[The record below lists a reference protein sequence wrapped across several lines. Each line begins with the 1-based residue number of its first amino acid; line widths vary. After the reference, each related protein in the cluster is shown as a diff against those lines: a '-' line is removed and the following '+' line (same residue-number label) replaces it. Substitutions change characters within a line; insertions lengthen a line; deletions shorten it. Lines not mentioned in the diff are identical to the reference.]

1 MISSQVRS
9 SRVRGSEDNPLPD
22 SETERLSGLE
32 ELIEALEH
40 STLPGP
46 AVTTGPLEYIAKGGQ
61 FVVYKGDLHEY
72 AGPGDMRIT
81 SVAIKHPIF
90 DVSPHAKLQ
99 LTMTSTQQHLKNIAL
114 EIKALSL
121 PALRR
126 HPNIV
131 NLLSW
136 SYLPHN
142 VHAPLTLIMEL
153 AASDLQTAL
162 YGQDTSNALSAETT
176 TNICSGIAAGL
187 DAIHACHLIH
197 GDIKPSNVLIFP
209 NGAQLVPKLADFGL
223 SFGGPLGGERLA
235 KLKGTYGWRAPE
247 VVQGRSLTFEGG
259 IRADNFSFGLV
270 ASEVLSPSEIRNHEM
285 DDADRRSW
293 AIRCMEI
300 DTFLQ
305 KKRNHGKGT
314 ALNLSHHPESEV
326 SFSAREL
333 QGKPTDANKTITS
346 LVRKSR
352 RDRNASRG
360 LILSVTAAFM
370 KTGTKHQLGEP
381 FELFL
386 EMTSQEGQPDV
397 CKRAYTPLDAL
408 VAAARQEIAPAQAA
422 LIDAFS
428 FYGKA
433 MPRDVED
440 GITQH
445 LANAVA
451 TGSTLAKRHLGDRA
465 PSVLDE
471 SLEKF
476 RSAGGYASFYRTKL
490 LKDPLLSL
498 ASSGSLE
505 DLKQYLGSNPGVD
518 LNKLSTDGE
527 TPLFLACARGS
538 WDMAEEPMNRGA
550 IATTPCTNIGVTCL
564 HWAFAFQ
571 DSDQEKAISRLLDSG
586 LDINAKSSKS
596 LPCLHYPFQLP
607 AGTPLH
613 WAVVTHRH
621 GSIQTL
627 IDLGADANIKDGSD
641 PYRHDHRVRI
651 LARFNTL
658 DDDADSFSEVGT
670 QGLSPLDYAAADYDS
685 HIFKFLPASQHHHV
699 HSVDEEGFTV
709 LHRLSTSVV
718 RRPVSQVPYSFMP
731 FLGSRGEVQKRLKE
745 TLQAIKSLGG
755 DLEQLTTPNYQLA
768 QKIQVS
774 ATGTWPRY
782 TPLML
787 AALSG
792 QPQLVCALLEAGAEA
807 NTENDTGLTALFCV
821 SEYSIE
827 AAEVCRLLLS
837 YGAKPSHQTS
847 DGKTPLMMAA
857 VCRNVAIME
866 LLLSAGADVETIYHE
881 PGSIFHNWGILE
893 FLGSFS
899 DSPGREQETY
909 DESVASLLTKWL
921 LLSSDEDKRS
931 RIVSRSS
938 QNSGTLLHVFSRYFM
953 PKSANV
959 IIHCGADVNAL
970 ASRTYR
976 NWHGGELVEEEIY
989 ETALDVIILERERL
1003 LRNMDKLRH
1012 SLLADHE
1019 DLCKKLEEI
1028 ITMLQRVGGK

>member
-1 MISSQVRS
+1 YFAGTPLSQR
-9 SRVRGSEDNPLPD
+9 D
-22 SETERLSGLE
+22 
-32 ELIEALEH
+32 
-40 STLPGP
+40 
-46 AVTTGPLEYIAKGGQ
+46 PLEYIAKGGQ

-99 LTMTSTQQHLKNIAL
+99 LTMTSTQQHLKNVAL

-176 TNICSGIAAGL
+176 TNICSGIAAGI

-247 VVQGRSLTFEGG
+247 VIQGRSLTFEGG

-300 DTFLQ
+300 DTFLE
-305 KKRNHGKGT
+305 G
-314 ALNLSHHPESEV
+314 
-326 SFSAREL
+326 
-333 QGKPTDANKTITS
+333 
-346 LVRKSR
+346 SR
-352 RDRNASRG
+352 RLLTGSISALLCNDPMRRSRDLAQLFRNQTEEAKPRLESH
-360 LILSVTAAFM
+360 LSS
-370 KTGTKHQLGEP
+370 
-381 FELFL
+381 FL

-518 LNKLSTDGE
+518 LDKLSTDGE

-586 LDINAKSSKS
+586 LDINAKTSKP
-596 LPCLHYPFQLP
+596 LPYLHCPFQLP

-613 WAVVTHRH
+613 WAVGTHRH

-627 IDLGADANIKDGSD
+627 IDLGADANTKDGSD

-670 QGLSPLDYAAADYDS
+670 QGLSPLDYAAANYDS
-685 HIFKFLPASQHHHV
+685 HIFKCLPTSQHHHV

-709 LHRLSTSVV
+709 LHRLSMSVV
-718 RRPVSQVPYSFMP
+718 RRPVSRVPYSFMP

-755 DLEQLTTPNYQLA
+755 DLEQLTTPNYQVA

-893 FLGSFS
+893 LLGSFS

-976 NWHGGELVEEEIY
+976 NWHGGGLVEEEIY

-1019 DLCKKLEEI
+1019 DLCKKLEKI
-1028 ITMLQRVGGK
+1028 ITMLQRVGGKRSVKDKKVSVAST